1 MRQNCK
7 DLGVVWQKLLDNL
20 LFRWILILLDYY
32 LVADRDY
39 QRILIMYCIMY
50 FLFCQGSAWCNK
62 SCILSHQIHHDNYTL
77 RLTSDEYHCLV
88 TVPHIKSRT
97 NSISRLSD
105 MNMRVSQ
112 DLATQVGFN
121 RLDKS
126 GRIIF
131 PISSLVVAPVQGI
144 RRRCEW
150 K

>member
-7 DLGVVWQKLLDNL
+7 DLGFVWQKLLGNL

-50 FLFCQGSAWCNK
+50 FLFCQDSAWCNK
-62 SCILSHQIHHDNYTL
+62 SCILSHQTHHHDYTL

-88 TVPHIKSRT
+88 TVPDVKSRT
-97 NSISRLSD
+97 NSIRRLPD
-105 MNMRVSQ
+105 MKMRVSH
-112 DLATQVGFN
+112 DLATQVAFN

-126 GRIIF
+126 WRIIF
-131 PISSLVVAPVQGI
+131 AVSSVVV

-150 K
+150 